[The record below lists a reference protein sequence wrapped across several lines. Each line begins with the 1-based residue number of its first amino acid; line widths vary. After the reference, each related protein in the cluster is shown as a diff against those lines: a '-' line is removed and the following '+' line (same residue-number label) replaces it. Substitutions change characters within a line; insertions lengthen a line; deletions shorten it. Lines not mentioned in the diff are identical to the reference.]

1 MSLPISCTLG
11 PSHGAARRRRWE
23 ALAEVGRPSARRLG
37 HRLEI
42 RYEDGPGVRNEL
54 EALAAAERDCCSFA
68 KWRVSH
74 GRGEVVLHVS
84 ADPERADDISAIA
97 VLFGAD

>member
-1 MSLPISCTLG
+1 MSETPLPIACTLG
-11 PSHGAARRRRWE
+11 PNDGAARMRRWQ
-23 ALAEVGRPSARRLG
+23 ALGDAFPPSVRRLG
-37 HRLEI
+37 HRLEVH
-42 RYEDGPGVRNEL
+42 YEDGPGVRAEL

-68 KWRVSH
+68 SWNVSH

-84 ADPERADDISAIA
+84 ADDISAIA